1 MDILLFIQTIIM
13 GIVQGITEW
22 LPISSTGHMILFDEF
37 MKMQVS
43 EKFMETFL
51 VVIQFGSILA
61 VVFLYFSKL
70 NPFTCKGTD
79 TDIKLVGNTF
89 LKRDTLTLYLKV
101 LVGVI
106 PAAVIGLLFEDKI
119 NEIFFN
125 SYVVSVAL
133 IVYGIAFIIIESR
146 KKEPKHTDLD
156 ALSYKTAFLIGMFQ
170 ILALIPGTS
179 RSGSTILGAVIIG
192 CSRFVAA
199 EFSFF
204 LAIPVMLGAS
214 ALKLLKALMEGV
226 VFTGAEWITLTLG
239 TLVSFVVSVLAIKFL
254 VSYIRK
260 HDFKGFGYYRI
271 VLGIIILLY
280 YLIIVL

>member
-1 MDILLFIQTIIM
+1 MNFILFIQTVLM

-22 LPISSTGHMILFDEF
+22 LPISSTGHLILLDQFF
-37 MKMQVS
+37 KMDVS
-43 EKFMETFL
+43 EVFMETFK

-61 VVFLYFSKL
+61 VLVVYWQKL
-70 NPFTCKGTD
+70 NPFCKTSD
-79 TDIKLVGNTF
+79 SNTYRIANNVN
-89 LKRDTLTLYLKV
+89 LKKSTINLYLKV

-106 PAAVIGLLFEDKI
+106 PAGVIGILFDDIIEGYLSSPWVI
-119 NEIFFN
+119 AA
-125 SYVVSVAL
+125 AL
-133 IVYGIAFIIIESR
+133 IVYGIIFIVVESM
-146 KKEPKHTDLD
+146 KFNPKFSELEE
-156 ALSYKTAFLIGMFQ
+156 LSYKTAFLIGAFQ
-170 ILALIPGTS
+170 VLALIPGTS
-179 RSGSTILGAVIIG
+179 RSGSTIIGAVLIG
-192 CSRFVAA
+192 CSRQVAA

-214 ALKLLKALMEGV
+214 ALKLLKAFMEGV
-226 VFTGAEWITLTLG
+226 VFTGAEWITLILG